1 LVALS
6 CAEHLL
12 RPLMLPGPTATKPD
26 RKVKVRFVPVP
37 QEDDEGK
44 HRVPAAFRSPDVAEA
59 VIRHEWVQ
67 KGLSCLTAKDRRAI
81 HAYFGDEL
89 RGAELA
95 KRLGVS
101 GDHARKPVNRAI
113 KRWHHALSALA
124 EEPQGSNFC
133 SPSP

>member
-1 LVALS
+1 MKRPIRPLWIPSSDASAMTIICGLIRTPCLKGGFGLVALS

-59 VIRHEWVQ
+59 VIRAVM
-67 KGLSCLTAKDRRAI
+67 
-81 HAYFGDEL
+81 
-89 RGAELA
+89 
-95 KRLGVS
+95 
-101 GDHARKPVNRAI
+101 
-113 KRWHHALSALA
+113 
-124 EEPQGSNFC
+124 
-133 SPSP
+133 